1 MEWENIFA
9 NDAADKRLVSKIY
22 KELLKLNT
30 QETNKQIKKWTLDS
44 LVNQTLKKQEET
56 SSGKRKSLQ

>member
-22 KELLKLNT
+22 KEHSNLLNVQAIFNLEKKVIDYKLVQYSN
-30 QETNKQIKKWTLDS
+30 LFRR
-44 LVNQTLKKQEET
+44 L
-56 SSGKRKSLQ
+56 RK